1 MSKLRDLLEKSFQN
15 ENITEKELHY
25 KDIIIYRLEKE
36 IKQEIITEE
45 AEQVIQAEEK
55 RRLIGKIGLIKDT
68 FWTVVI
74 IGILVGV
81 TGNQVTEL
89 VSFGKYGLPI
99 GWTIALIAF
108 LILIMYI
115 YFWIGYLKQATAEI
129 TTFKEKNG

>member
-25 KDIIIYRLEKE
+25 KDIIIDRLEKE

-55 RRLIGKIGLIKDT
+55 RRLIGKIGL
-68 FWTVVI
+68 
-74 IGILVGV
+74 
-81 TGNQVTEL
+81 
-89 VSFGKYGLPI
+89 PI
-99 GWTIALIAF
+99 GWTIALIVF
-108 LILIMYI
+108 LVLIMYI

>member
-25 KDIIIYRLEKE
+25 KDIIIDRLEKE

-99 GWTIALIAF
+99 G
-108 LILIMYI
+108 
-115 YFWIGYLKQATAEI
+115 
-129 TTFKEKNG
+129 